1 MCIVWHIYSINFLE
15 ENKMKPSKK
24 KYSIKVKQ
32 IVPAGEPQTPEVEAT
47 ATEETP
53 AKEGM
58 GWFAKTMCWLAG
70 AAALGTG
77 AYVGYRKFG
86 S

>member
-1 MCIVWHIYSINFLE
+1 
-15 ENKMKPSKK
+15 MKPSKK

-32 IVPAGEPQTPEVEAT
+32 IVPAPAGESQTPEVEAT
-47 ATEETP
+47 ATEEAP

-58 GWFAKTMCWLAG
+58 GWFAKTMCWVAG

>member
-1 MCIVWHIYSINFLE
+1 
-15 ENKMKPSKK
+15 MKPSKK
-24 KYSIKVKQ
+24 KYSVKVRQ
-32 IVPAGEPQTPEVEAT
+32 IVPAGEPATPEMEGVAV
-47 ATEETP
+47 EETTN

-58 GWFAKTMCWLAG
+58 GWFAKTMWWVAG

>member
-1 MCIVWHIYSINFLE
+1 
-15 ENKMKPSKK
+15 MKASKK
-24 KYSIKVKQ
+24 KYSVKVRQ
-32 IVPAGEPQTPEVEAT
+32 IVPAGEPEAPAVEAV

-58 GWFAKTMCWLAG
+58 GWFAKTMCWVAG

>member
-1 MCIVWHIYSINFLE
+1 
-15 ENKMKPSKK
+15 MKPNKK

-32 IVPAGEPQTPEVEAT
+32 IVPAGEPGAPVVEAT
-47 ATEETP
+47 ATEEAN

-58 GWFAKTMCWLAG
+58 GWFAKTICWVAG
-70 AAALGTG
+70 VAALGTG